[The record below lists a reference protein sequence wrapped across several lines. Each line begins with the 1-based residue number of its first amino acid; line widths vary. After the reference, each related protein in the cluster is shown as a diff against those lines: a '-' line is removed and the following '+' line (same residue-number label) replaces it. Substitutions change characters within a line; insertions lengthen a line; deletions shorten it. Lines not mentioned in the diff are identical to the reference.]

1 MESFY
6 LWPEQPAVSL
16 LALWAISS
24 VVLWAARGALRE
36 LIGRLSEGIGRASEA
51 LAARCQSAA
60 AAQRERTRSS
70 LLARGGLALQDALE
84 AELPRVE
91 RGFSERLGQYSVLHR
106 KLDELLQRLEQDYRE
121 SGVSPPEVP
130 GWTAA
135 VESIAGLP
143 SADHP
148 SVKEILDGVQRSLDE
163 AQRQALHAYR
173 ADAAE
178 RHEILDRMR
187 SVWKEVH
194 GDLERTRDAVEG
206 AIETA
211 ARVETQ
217 ISQYADVRDGDREAA
232 RALARSALSH
242 AVGALVVFG
251 AGLGTAVA
259 GVFLLETPLGAL
271 LPEGAALGGVPGGT
285 LVALAWVSLALGL
298 GMVALDLMG
307 KSERFPR
314 LLPLAPTPRR
324 ALLGATGI
332 GLLGLSIGGAVCAPL
347 ASVGFLIPWL
357 VALAA
362 LPLETLLHEGRHLSQ
377 DAWAA
382 LLHALGSLAFVGV
395 RLVRALGALLPVA
408 IDAYVSIPLRIEE
421 ALARRALDDPRPLA
435 EESTAGSTPEEA
447 TT

>member
-1 MESFY
+1 MEHFY
-6 LWPEQPAVSL
+6 LWPGQPAVSL

-24 VVLWAARGALRE
+24 VGLWAARGALRE
-36 LIGRLSEGIGRASEA
+36 LIERLSEGIGWASEA
-51 LAARCQSAA
+51 FAQRCASAA
-60 AAQRERTRSS
+60 TAQQERTRGA
-70 LLARGGLALQDALE
+70 LLARGGLALQDAVE

-121 SGVSPPEVP
+121 SGVSPPDVP

-187 SVWKEVH
+187 SVWKEVRT
-194 GDLERTRDAVEG
+194 DLERTRDAVDG
-206 AIETA
+206 AVETA

-217 ISQYADVRDGDREAA
+217 ITHYGEVREGDRMAA
-232 RALARSALSH
+232 RALARSALAH
-242 AVGALVVFG
+242 TVGALAVCAAGVG
-251 AGLGTAVA
+251 AGIA
-259 GVFLLETPLGAL
+259 GVLVLEPPLGAL

-285 LVALAWVSLALGL
+285 VAALAFVSLALGL
-298 GMVALDLMG
+298 GWVGLDLLG
-307 KSERFPR
+307 KSQRFLR
-314 LLPLAPTPRR
+314 LSRLAPGPRR
-324 ALLGATGI
+324 ALLAGTGC
-332 GLLGLSIGGAVCAPL
+332 GLLGLAVVGAVWAPIGGF
-347 ASVGFLIPWL
+347 GFLLPWL
-357 VALAA
+357 VALTA
-362 LPLETLLHEGRHLSQ
+362 LPLETLLHEGRLVLQ
-377 DAWAA
+377 DGWARLLGGVGSIA
-382 LLHALGSLAFVGV
+382 LVAA
-395 RLVRALGALLPVA
+395 RLVRAIGALLPVA

-421 ALARRALDDPRPLA
+421 AMARRAMEDPQTSA
-435 EESTAGSTPEEA
+435 EEPVAGSTPEEA